1 MFALIN
7 VHEDVLGEDLLPLG
21 FLLSSICFP
30 FPLKG
35 LSMLTEAMEEKH
47 CQDTELVLS
56 TSKPTP
62 SGLDHAST
70 KRG

>member
-1 MFALIN
+1 
-7 VHEDVLGEDLLPLG
+7 
-21 FLLSSICFP
+21 
-30 FPLKG
+30 
-35 LSMLTEAMEEKH
+35 MLTEAMEEKH

-62 SGLDHAST
+62 SGLDDAST